1 MRELTYVQAYI
12 SRERER
18 ENKKKHLGGHKS
30 AGEEGR
36 SLFLYPRERKRERK
50 ERERERQRERESE
63 SESESESE
71 RSSAKAIAR
80 EQRAAREIGTGT
92 DGDRESDQAT
102 YPAKEPCNPRA
113 RKHGKPSRFR
123 FRPYRPAL
131 LAKCDPKLRCP

>member
-1 MRELTYVQAYI
+1 MYRHT

-18 ENKKKHLGGHKS
+18 ERTRKNIWGGTKAPGKRVAPS
-30 AGEEGR
+30 SSTLAKEKGR
-36 SLFLYPRERKRERK
+36 EK
-50 ERERERQRERESE
+50 RERERQRERESE